1 MKTQNYQKLTT
12 HGIPGGEGSTALPT
26 AFINVIARRSVND
39 DEAISSKTGDCFAA
53 LAMTG

>member
-26 AFINVIARRSVND
+26 AFINVIARSVND